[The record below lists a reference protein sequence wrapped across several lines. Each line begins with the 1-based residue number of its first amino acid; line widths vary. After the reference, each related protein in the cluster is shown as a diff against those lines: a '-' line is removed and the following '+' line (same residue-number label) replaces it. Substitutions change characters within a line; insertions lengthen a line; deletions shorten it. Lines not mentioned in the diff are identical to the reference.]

1 MAERE
6 AAQVAKRRARDEAA
20 AAMERQKAKDAL
32 ERQQKLMPKIERQV
46 TKSAPAKTV
55 SAMSL
60 AETKVEPAKPVKDI
74 IGDFPWIISLLVLL
88 PIDFVD
94 LSLCIIR
101 FCSKQPQ
108 SSLLPLPR
116 WKRRLRISRIFLLL
130 SLVALVPNLSPKKLR
145 LTIQWLKLR
154 VRLPLSV
161 VLIHCSLGLLM
172 LYFVV
177 SASSS

>member
-32 ERQQKLMPKIERQV
+32 ERQQKLLPKIKREV
-46 TKSAPAKTV
+46 TKSAPSKTGIF
-55 SAMSL
+55 SGIFGSS
-60 AETKVEPAKPVKDI
+60 AETKVEPAKPVKETK
-74 IGDFPWIISLLVLL
+74 GDFPRLSHCQFRL

-108 SSLLPLPR
+108 SSLLRLPR
-116 WKRRLRISRIFLLL
+116 
-130 SLVALVPNLSPKKLR
+130 
-145 LTIQWLKLR
+145 
-154 VRLPLSV
+154 
-161 VLIHCSLGLLM
+161 
-172 LYFVV
+172 
-177 SASSS
+177 